1 MELESLYELWET
13 LKGYI
18 PGKDRIEA
26 GEMFIKQCDDLGMS
40 VEDIEELIDGDE
52 VLQVS
57 LDKFFDEE
65 NDYEDLDLPF

>member
-1 MELESLYELWET
+1 
-13 LKGYI
+13 
-18 PGKDRIEA
+18 
-26 GEMFIKQCDDLGMS
+26 MFIKQCDDLGMS

-65 NDYEDLDLPF
+65 NDYEEDDDWD